1 MKSVFPG
8 LWLYPDDDQQS
19 QQRADG
25 IIIERGQIS
34 ERRMFPYEARVG
46 GRGLRHCPLWCN
58 GGCFHFP
65 SLIFSIF
72 EISQSN
78 YLQRKSF
85 MVLEIRM
92 YRDRTFIFI
101 EYSAIEQYLSR
112 LIIAH

>member
-1 MKSVFPG
+1 MKRELGAGVSDIAHFGVMVV
-8 LWLYPDDDQQS
+8 
-19 QQRADG
+19 A
-25 IIIERGQIS
+25 
-34 ERRMFPYEARVG
+34 
-46 GRGLRHCPLWCN
+46 
-58 GGCFHFP
+58 FHFP

-72 EISQSN
+72 EIYQSN
-78 YLQRKSF
+78 YLQRKSV